1 MEEARRRAELGLHP
15 GMNSAQPQQVR
26 VDLKNA
32 VPKNCACGCG
42 YFIQAI
48 KCYTV
53 SALVSPTGQEL
64 LAQQPVLVCMECKAM
79 LPLGNETK

>member
-1 MEEARRRAELGLHP
+1 
-15 GMNSAQPQQVR
+15 MNNGQPQQVR

-32 VPKNCACGCG
+32 VPKTCACGCG
-42 YFIQAI
+42 YFIQAV

-64 LAQQPVLVCMECKAM
+64 PVQVPVLVCLDCRTALSM
-79 LPLGNETK
+79 GNEPK